1 MEGQQR
7 QLKLGAYPE
16 FELTLLALHLTQGP
30 SKPEAR
36 FLEDGLAGYLAGRGG
51 AAYYSGAPTRVHKLR
66 EEGQVRSLANV
77 VRQYADHRSSVTT
90 TIAVGF
96 TTYLIEW
103 RGGERFRRFLASVRS
118 GDADA
123 LRRAYGRPISGLES
137 AWNRRMEATA
147 QAGGGKAMAALKG
160 TMSFFKPY
168 WLSLVGI
175 LVTIFLALAFDLF
188 IPQALRFVIDNVL
201 GTKPV
206 GFTIPGLVDA
216 GHAIPAGDKTTA
228 LLALLGAMIFMFL
241 LNAFARLR
249 QAAMTA
255 NVSQSVT
262 FDLRMRLLDHI
273 QRLPLAYH
281 ARTPANE
288 IVQRFQT
295 DIAYIAAV

>member
-1 MEGQQR
+1 MTTDVWTTLAADPLTFHYHEGSYAHENVGAIVERYQKALDDVCLFLGVQR
-7 QLKLGAYPE
+7 GSLSPISVYLCEVLPHDADEHQGPTSTRLDVNQASMWPVVPSESTGAYPE

-36 FLEDGLAGYLAGRGG
+36 FWEDGLAGYLAGRGG
-51 AAYYSGAPTRVHKLR
+51 AAYYSEAPTRVHKLR

-168 WLSLVGI
+168 WLSLVG
-175 LVTIFLALAFDLF
+175 
-188 IPQALRFVIDNVL
+188 
-201 GTKPV
+201 
-206 GFTIPGLVDA
+206 
-216 GHAIPAGDKTTA
+216 
-228 LLALLGAMIFMFL
+228 
-241 LNAFARLR
+241 
-249 QAAMTA
+249 
-255 NVSQSVT
+255 
-262 FDLRMRLLDHI
+262 
-273 QRLPLAYH
+273 
-281 ARTPANE
+281 
-288 IVQRFQT
+288 
-295 DIAYIAAV
+295 